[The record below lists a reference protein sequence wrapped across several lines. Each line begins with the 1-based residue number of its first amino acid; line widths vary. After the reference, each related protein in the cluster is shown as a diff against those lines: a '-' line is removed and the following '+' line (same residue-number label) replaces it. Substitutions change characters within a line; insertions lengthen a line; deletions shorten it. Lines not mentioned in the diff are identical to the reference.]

1 MKLALRLARKA
12 LPVLLFA
19 TIVAACSRGESPP
32 PEPEKQPDEVVVI
45 ATDRPLVEPPAPE
58 QVPEPEGAFPL
69 EDEKV
74 SEDPTDKPNKNIAE
88 APVDNRASAE
98 SPHPSRNSDTSS
110 VGLGGSSGGGGGRG
124 GYSYR
129 RARGGSDSTGGEPIV
144 QRVAGISD
152 TPGGMTAQAGGETL
166 GAFPLKSTQVKC
178 RVTGS
183 LAATRVTQ
191 TFANPYKQAIE
202 AIYTFPLP
210 ADAAINEFT
219 MTTGKRRIIGIV
231 RPRAEAE
238 QAYKEARARGYTA
251 TLMTQERPNVFTQNV
266 ANIAVNE
273 QVSVTFTFFQMLTYR
288 DGQFEWAFPLTIGP
302 RYTPPA
308 PETPDREPE
317 VGMKGNATP
326 NERVPDAPA
335 VTPPTLPPGVR
346 SGHDVQI
353 EVELAPGLP
362 IDLSRLQSAAHE
374 IDSSMTSDGRLM
386 VSLQPAD
393 RIANRDFV
401 LRWAVMGK
409 QPQAAVWTDRAG
421 YLCMQLQPQLDPAD
435 ADVTPREITFLL
447 DVSGSMSGAPSAA
460 SKHLIKRVLQ
470 RLRPDDKFNI
480 VKFASG
486 NESLFEAP
494 VEADQLSLTRAF
506 AFIDEARAGGGT
518 NMMEAFKSALEM
530 PKDKHYLG
538 IYAFLTDGFISN
550 ENEIHALCA
559 EHSNQSRS
567 FAFGIGG
574 SVNRHLCDGIAEQGK
589 GKAIYYVGRNTDAG
603 VRAADEFFAAIDSPV
618 LCDVHIDWGTLEVQE
633 VSRVHDLFAGQPLTL
648 TARCSGKGKHKITVN
663 GRVGSRTMSQV
674 IEIDL
679 DAAQSN
685 PAIAALWARR
695 KVDELS
701 ARILT
706 DPGYEALVQE
716 ITDLGVRHNLI
727 TKYTAFLAVD
737 ESRVNSDGQPLRVM
751 VPCEMPEDVAFTPE
765 QQQQAKVSR
774 VDRWGMTLA
783 EVEGQVH
790 VVAVSDGG
798 SAAKMG
804 MVKGQRLLRVNGVD
818 VSSLAQVERLLLQGG
833 GNPTLETRVNDEG
846 RSIDAVF
853 KLPDPVEV
861 GPPKL
866 AEPDG
871 AEPKAKPVPE
881 PEPEPEPEPAHQS
894 R

>member
-1 MKLALRLARKA
+1 MKLALRIARKA
-12 LPVLLFA
+12 LPVLMFA
-19 TIVAACSRGESPP
+19 TIVAACSRGETPP
-32 PEPEKQPDEVVVI
+32 PEPEKQSDEVVII
-45 ATDRPLVEPPAPE
+45 ATDQPQVESPPE
-58 QVPEPEGAFPL
+58 LGREPEVDFPL

-74 SEDPTDKPNKNIAE
+74 VEDPADRPNKDLAE
-88 APVDNRASAE
+88 HPNHNRASAE

-110 VGLGGSSGGGGGRG
+110 IGLGGATGGGGGSG

-129 RARGGSDSTGGEPIV
+129 RARGGSGSNGGEPIV
-144 QRVAGISD
+144 QRVAGISEQ
-152 TPGGMTAQAGGETL
+152 PGGMTAKAGAETL
-166 GAFPLKSTQVKC
+166 GAFPLKSTHVKC

-210 ADAAINEFT
+210 ADGAINEFT

-273 QVSVTFTFFQMLTYR
+273 EVQVSFTFFQMLSYR

-308 PETPDREPE
+308 EATPDREPD

-326 NERVPDAPA
+326 NQRVPDAPA

-346 SGHDVQI
+346 SGQDVQI

-362 IDLSRLQSAAHE
+362 IDLSKLQSAAHE
-374 IDSSMTSDGRLM
+374 IDSNMTSDGRVV
-386 VSLQPAD
+386 VSLKPAE

-447 DVSGSMSGAPSAA
+447 DVSGSMSGAPTAA

-470 RLRPDDKFNI
+470 RLRPEDKFNI

-518 NMMEAFKSALEM
+518 NMMEAFKSALAM
-530 PKDKHYLG
+530 PKDKRYLG

-550 ENEIHALCA
+550 EDELHALCA
-559 EHSNQSRS
+559 EHSGQSRS

-589 GKAIYYVGRNTDAG
+589 GKAIYYVGRDTDAG

-618 LCDVHIDWGTLEVQE
+618 LCDVHIDWGTLEISD
-633 VSRVHDLFAGQPLTL
+633 VSRAHDLFAGQPLTL
-648 TARCSGKGKHKITVN
+648 TARCNGKGKHKVTVS
-663 GRVGSRTMSQV
+663 GRAGGRAVTQT

-679 DAAQSN
+679 DKAESN
-685 PAIAALWARR
+685 PAIGALWARR

-701 ARILT
+701 AQLLA
-706 DPGYEALVQE
+706 DPESTSLVQE
-716 ITDLGVRHNLI
+716 ISDVGVAHNLV

-737 ESRVNSDGQPLRVM
+737 ESRVNSNGQPLRVL
-751 VPCEMPEDVAFTPE
+751 VPCEMPEDVNFTTE

-774 VDRWGMTLA
+774 IERWGMTLA
-783 EVEGQVH
+783 EVDGQVH
-790 VVAVSDGG
+790 VVAITDGG

-818 VSSLAQVERLLLQGG
+818 VSSLEQVKRLLLQGG
-833 GNPTLETRVNDEG
+833 KNPTLETRVNDEG
-846 RSIDAVF
+846 RTIDAAF
-853 KLPDPVEV
+853 TLPDPVEV
-861 GPPKL
+861 MTPKPT
-866 AEPDG
+866 EHEEV
-871 AEPKAKPVPE
+871 EPKARPMPE
-881 PEPEPEPEPAHQS
+881 PEPQPS
-894 R
+894 RQGR